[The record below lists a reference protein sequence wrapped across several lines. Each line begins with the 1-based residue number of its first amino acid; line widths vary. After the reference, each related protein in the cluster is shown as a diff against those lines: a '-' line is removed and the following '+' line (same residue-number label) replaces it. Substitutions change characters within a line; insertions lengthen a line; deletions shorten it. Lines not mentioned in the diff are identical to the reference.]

1 MLVKYLPPT
10 YTSHSPC
17 SNGALVA
24 KLKKPVLIG
33 LIGIG
38 AVVAVGG
45 LYGLSKSGIIPSPA
59 FMKPAVPAET
69 ESLTRDVNRGIPREA
84 YELPAQ
90 PVANFQGSAKILSIP
105 WNATSGLVLA
115 NGGQRTTG
123 DSLVR
128 QYAGGTVEI
137 ERQDDYAVIQQN
149 LIAFETAYRGGT
161 SLPGQGAPM
170 AIIMGDAL
178 PAFAAGLDG
187 KADTVVVG
195 VIGFSD
201 GEDKCMGKPLN
212 GDPQNARGSLIA
224 AVPRDGDWNTC
235 LKFASDNGIPVN
247 TDNAVFDPK
256 AINFV
261 DTGSFTEADDKYIA
275 GYCENR
281 TVSNDGV
288 KTSETKRVCVDG
300 VATWTPGD
308 VVVVEK
314 KGGVVSWASTRDYNQ
329 QMPSILIA
337 NRRWAEENRQFVVGL
352 LRATDRAAFQI
363 RSEPTKYLPQA
374 GAIMANIHGAGG
386 GQEGDPSFWTTYY
399 VGKEVTDRQGNKV
412 QLGGSRVAT
421 LAEARDFLG
430 LGQGTLNIFKGVY
443 KVFGDYAK
451 TFYPTILSSYPDYD
465 SVVTGDFVRAALA
478 GVQTTRSN
486 APAAFAE
493 NTSIQNTVSTRAYS
507 INFVTGSATITPASR
522 ETLFELASQSGMT
535 NLRIRIDGHTDNV
548 GNPSSNQTLSR
559 ARAQAVANW
568 LTEQAPETFPANRI
582 QVRGYGDT
590 KPVADNGS
598 PAGQARNRR
607 VEITLGN

>member
-1 MLVKYLPPT
+1 M
-10 YTSHSPC
+10 
-17 SNGALVA
+17 A
-24 KLKKPVLIG
+24 KLKKPVKLGLIG
-33 LIGIG
+33 LG
-38 AVVAVGG
+38 VASILG
-45 LYGLSKSGIIPSPA
+45 LGFCAAQNGMIPAPA
-59 FMKPAVPAET
+59 FMKPAVPEET
-69 ESLTRDVNRGIPREA
+69 ESLTRDINRGVPREA

-90 PVANFQGSAKILSIP
+90 PVADFQGVAKVLSIP
-105 WNATSGLVLA
+105 WNGMSALAGA
-115 NGGQRTTG
+115 NGGQRTTS

-128 QYAGGTVEI
+128 EYSGGTVEI

-149 LIAFETAYRGGT
+149 LIAFENSYRGGT
-161 SLPGQGAPM
+161 ALPQQGAPM

-178 PAFAAGLDG
+178 PAFAAGLEG
-187 KADTVVVG
+187 KADVVVVG
-195 VIGFSD
+195 VLGFSD

-224 AVPRDGDWNTC
+224 AVPRDGDWNIC

-247 TDNAVFDPK
+247 TDNSVYDPA

-275 GYCENR
+275 GYCETR

-288 KTSETKRVCVDG
+288 KTNETKRVCVDG

-308 VVVVEK
+308 VVVVER
-314 KGGVVSWASTRDYNQ
+314 KGGVVNWASTREYNQ

-337 NRRWAEENRQFVVGL
+337 NRKWAEANRQFVVGL

-363 RSEPTKYLPQA
+363 RSEPTTYLPRVGQ
-374 GAIMANIHGAGG
+374 IMAAINGGAGG
-386 GQEGDPSFWTTYY
+386 DEADPSFWTTYY

-412 QLGGSRVAT
+412 FLGGSRVAT

-430 LGQGTLNIFKGVY
+430 LGEGTLNIYQGVY
-443 KVFGDYAK
+443 KIFGDYAK
-451 TFYPTILSSYPDYD
+451 AFYPTILPSYPAYED
-465 SVVTGDFVRAALA
+465 VVTGDYVRAALA
-478 GVQTTRSN
+478 GVEITRSN
-486 APAAFAE
+486 APAAFSQ
-493 NTSIQNTVSTRAYS
+493 NTGITNTVSRRAYS
-507 INFVTGSATITPASR
+507 ITFETGSATISAASR

-548 GNPSSNQTLSR
+548 GNSAANQALSR
-559 ARAQAVANW
+559 ARAQAVADW
-568 LTEQAPETFPANRI
+568 LTAQAPQTFPANRI

-590 KPVADNGS
+590 VPVADNGS
-598 PAGQARNRR
+598 REGQARNRR